1 MPLNTIL
8 QEMCKNTNRN
18 MFEKDTHNYLWLE
31 TCHY

>member
-1 MPLNTIL
+1 
-8 QEMCKNTNRN
+8 